1 MAIINRVKLMIRLKY
16 VRFLAVV
23 FCFVAITGC
32 VVKPNHATPAGSVY
46 VEQPLFIDNGTY
58 KIPAILVKPTQ
69 ATGKPFPVVVM
80 LHGTASQ
87 KNEVGG
93 LYQRLAVDLAEVGIA
108 SVRIDFAGTGDS
120 PVDYRF
126 YNLTSAQRDVVSTLD
141 YLTTLQDID
150 AQRIGLIGFSQGG
163 LIAQLV
169 ATKDLRIKS
178 LVAWSSV
185 SGNGTGVFQSF
196 FDDYYAEAKAN
207 GFAVVK
213 FPWRPEPLNFG
224 LQWFE
229 EVKANSSLQDL
240 KNYHGKLLAIAGT
253 ADTLV
258 PYESSINIINH
269 AGTTNAELHLIKG
282 ADHMFNVLGS
292 ANANGLAE
300 DQSTAETVLSI
311 TTYWIDKNL

>member
-1 MAIINRVKLMIRLKY
+1 MRSNPITLFVILCTVFAMY
-16 VRFLAVV
+16 GCAVRSAVTTSTY
-23 FCFVAITGC
+23 A
-32 VVKPNHATPAGSVY
+32 
-46 VEQPLFIDNGTY
+46 EQSLSIDNGSY
-58 KIPAILVKPTQ
+58 KIPAILVTPKQ
-69 ATGKPFPVVVM
+69 KSKKPFPVVVM

-93 LYQRLAVDLAEVGIA
+93 LYQRLAEYLAEVGIA
-108 SVRIDFAGTGDS
+108 SIRIDFAGTGDS

-141 YLTTLQDID
+141 HVTIQQDMD

-169 ATKDLRIKS
+169 ATKDARIKS
-178 LVAWSSV
+178 LVTWSSV
-185 SGNGTGVFQSF
+185 GGNGTGVFQSF

-229 EVKANSSLQDL
+229 EVKANSSLHDL
-240 KNYHGKLLAIAGT
+240 KSYRGKLLAIAGT

-258 PYESSINIINH
+258 PYESSINIINY

-292 ANANGLAE
+292 ATANGLAE

>member
-1 MAIINRVKLMIRLKY
+1 MRSNPITLFVILCT
-16 VRFLAVV
+16 V
-23 FCFVAITGC
+23 FVMNGC
-32 VVKPNHATPAGSVY
+32 AMKPDVTTSTY
-46 VEQPLFIDNGTY
+46 IEQSLFIDNGSY
-58 KIPAILVKPTQ
+58 KIPALLVTPKQ
-69 ATGKPFPVVVM
+69 QSNKPFPVVVM

-87 KNEVGG
+87 KNEVGS
-93 LYQRLAVDLAEVGIA
+93 LYQRLAAYLAEVGIA

-126 YNLTSAQRDVVSTLD
+126 YNLTSAQRDVISTLD
-141 YLTTLQDID
+141 YLTTRQDID
-150 AQRIGLIGFSQGG
+150 AQRLGLIGFSQGG

-169 ATKDLRIKS
+169 AAKDSRIKS

-185 SGNGTGVFQSF
+185 GGNGTGVFQSF
-196 FDDYYAEAKAN
+196 VDSYYAEAKAN

-213 FPWRPEPLNFG
+213 FPWRDQPLNFG

-229 EVKANSSLQDL
+229 EIKTNTSLDDF

-258 PYESSINIINH
+258 PYDSSIQLINH
-269 AGTTNAELHLIKG
+269 AGTPNAELHLIKG

-292 ANANGLAE
+292 ATANGLAE
-300 DQSTAETVLSI
+300 DQSTAESVLSI
-311 TTYWIDKNL
+311 TTYWLGRNL

>member
-1 MAIINRVKLMIRLKY
+1 MRSNSVRLLLILCAFFAMY
-16 VRFLAVV
+16 
-23 FCFVAITGC
+23 GC
-32 VVKPNHATPAGSVY
+32 AVKPAVTTSTY
-46 VEQPLFIDNGTY
+46 IEQSLSIDNGSY
-58 KIPAILVKPTQ
+58 KIPAILVMPKQ
-69 ATGKPFPVVVM
+69 KSNKPFPVVVM

-93 LYQRLAVDLAEVGIA
+93 LYQRLAVYLAEVGIA

-126 YNLTSAQRDVVSTLD
+126 YNLTSAQRDVTSTLD
-141 YLTTLQDID
+141 YLVAQPNID
-150 AQRIGLIGFSQGG
+150 AQRISLVGFSQGG

-169 ATKDLRIKS
+169 AAKDSRIKS

-185 SGNGTGVFQSF
+185 GGNGTGIFQSF
-196 FDDYYAEAKAN
+196 FDSYYAEAKAN

-213 FPWRPEPLNFG
+213 FPWRAQPLNFG

-229 EVKANSSLQDL
+229 EIKTNTSLDDF

-258 PYESSINIINH
+258 PYDSSIQLINH
-269 AGTTNAELHLIKG
+269 ASTTNAELHLIKG

-292 ANANGLAE
+292 ATANGLAE
-300 DQSTAETVLSI
+300 DQSTAESVLSI
-311 TTYWIDKNL
+311 TTYWLERNL